1 MPHSRVDAFKAGVIG
16 AAGRLGTLMV
26 EKAAGLGFDV
36 TAIASRPGDGWPK
49 GIRYLHHA
57 NANNWSAIIPE
68 LAELDVLIIAA
79 PLTSNALHRIALDND
94 CHVVDVGISE
104 TVIHASLALGSTA
117 KERGLSIVLMAGLA
131 PGLSGLLAQDMVL
144 QYPAAQVVDVTLLQ
158 SVRGTAGKQGV
169 CDMLD
174 LLTNTTLSHITQVHD
189 SRSARPS
196 ERECQAFSL
205 PTPETVFLAAE
216 ASTPSI
222 RFHTLFDAPFMN
234 WAIRV
239 LRDVRDISPP
249 AYRLVRNLAAAVKSK
264 QALPSDER
272 ACLAAVATGA
282 DGTLLGRADYVIA
295 SDYAATAEVAMTL
308 AKLACSAELSAG
320 VGHPADFTNWSSLSR
335 HLGSSVTQSGS
346 NPAFA

>member
-1 MPHSRVDAFKAGVIG
+1 MPRSRAEPFKAGVIG

-26 EKAAGLGFDV
+26 EKAAGLGFVV
-36 TAIASRPGDGWPK
+36 TAIASRHCDGWPK

-57 NANNWSAIIPE
+57 NPNNWSAIIPE

-94 CHVVDVGISE
+94 CNVIDVGISE
-104 TVIHASLALGSTA
+104 TVVRAALALGSTA
-117 KERGLSIVLMAGLA
+117 EERGLSIVLMAGLA

-144 QYPAAQVVDVTLLQ
+144 QYPAAQIVDVTLLQ

-174 LLTNTTLSHITQVHD
+174 LLTNTTLSQITQVHD
-189 SRSARPS
+189 SLSARPS
-196 ERECQAFSL
+196 ERQCQAFSL
-205 PTPETVFLAAE
+205 PTPETVFLGAE

-234 WAIRV
+234 RAIRA
-239 LRDVRDISPP
+239 LRVVRDIFPP
-249 AYRLVRNLAAAVKSK
+249 AYRSIRNLVATAKSK
-264 QALPSDER
+264 QALPSDEQAR
-272 ACLAAVATGA
+272 LAAVARGA

-295 SDYAATAEVAMTL
+295 SDYAATADVAMTL

-320 VGHPADFTNWSSLSR
+320 AGHPADFTTWSSLAR
-335 HLGSSVTQSGS
+335 HLGSSVTRSGVRLT
-346 NPAFA
+346 